1 MTSRGSMKLMI
12 VGATGLVGRHV
23 LDLALADPRIGTV
36 VAPVR
41 RPVGARPKLEAPVID
56 YERLPE
62 EAEWWH
68 VDAVVCALG
77 TTMKVARSREA
88 FRRVDHDYPLE
99 IGRLARKHGARRFA
113 LNSAAGAHPGS
124 PFFYFRVKGDLER
137 DLTSIGFASLTFVR
151 PGLIGGDRAEI
162 RLGEWIA
169 SVLLEAIGPIL
180 PRRLRINPA
189 ANIARAL
196 LDAAIDGPPG
206 VHVVDAADLM

>member
-113 LNSAAGAHPGS
+113 LNSAAGPI
-124 PFFYFRVKGDLER
+124 R
-137 DLTSIGFASLTFVR
+137 DRHSSISG
-151 PGLIGGDRAEI
+151 
-162 RLGEWIA
+162 
-169 SVLLEAIGPIL
+169 
-180 PRRLRINPA
+180 
-189 ANIARAL
+189 
-196 LDAAIDGPPG
+196 
-206 VHVVDAADLM
+206 